1 MHVVFNPD
9 GVEWDRFIQ
18 TGGGAYF
25 SGVPY
30 QRGYGAYFSGVPYQR
45 GYGVGAIVGSVVR
58 FLLPMLRTV
67 GRELGTEGLAAGAR
81 ILGDVAKGKKLRSA
95 VVDETSDGLRNLIE
109 RNKPQEKLV
118 ELIDR
123 AQTRLQRGS
132 GKKRRPQRRTTTTTA
147 APRKARR
154 VDALGYY

>member
-9 GVEWDRFIQ
+9 VVEWDQFIQ

-45 GYGVGAIVGSVVR
+45 GFGFGAIVGSVVR

-67 GRELGTEGLAAGAR
+67 GKELGTEGLAAGAR
-81 ILGDVAKGKKLRSA
+81 ILGDVAKGKNLRSA
-95 VVDETSDGLRNLIE
+95 VVDETSDGLRSLIE

-118 ELIDR
+118 QLIDK
-123 AQTRLQRGS
+123 AQARLQKGS
-132 GKKRRPQRRTTTTTA
+132 GKRRQKRKPVG
-147 APRKARR
+147 PRKTKRM
-154 VDALGYY
+154 DALGYY

>member
-9 GVEWDRFIQ
+9 GVDWHQYIQ

-45 GYGVGAIVGSVVR
+45 GYGFGAIVGSVVR

-67 GRELGTEGLAAGAR
+67 GKELGTEGLAAGAR
-81 ILGDVAKGKKLRSA
+81 ILGDVAKGKNLRGA

-118 ELIDR
+118 ELINR
-123 AQTRLQRGS
+123 AQTRLQKGN
-132 GKKRRPQRRTTTTTA
+132 GKKRRQKRKPVG
-147 APRKARR
+147 PRKTRR

>member
-9 GVEWDRFIQ
+9 GVEWNQYIQ

-45 GYGVGAIVGSVVR
+45 GYGFGAIVGSVVR

-67 GRELGTEGLAAGAR
+67 GKELGTVGLAAGAR
-81 ILGDVAKGKKLRSA
+81 ILGDVAKGKNLRSA

-118 ELIDR
+118 QLIDK
-123 AQTRLQRGS
+123 AQARLQKGN
-132 GKKRRPQRRTTTTTA
+132 GKKRRSTRKRIVSV
-147 APRKARR
+147 RKARR